1 MLCCFSSQLIEDCCY
16 LLWTGNI
23 FSFLEKLRMYKRH
36 PHGHGGD
43 KEHYKQAG
51 DGEVEG
57 QQLEGRSHQT
67 LPPVT
72 PKWISPYSI
81 LLGTPHFPCTVSL
94 SVEAQVA
101 AGGSEMCSRLFPLH
115 RGLGRL
121 FSWKAQAG
129 RVLQLQQGSS
139 CSAEPASAHAFSHHL
154 TPASQPSGSS
164 FPSSFWWGSPLRDV
178 CVSQGLFLMAQDGAR
193 ARIPRFCCGS
203 DAVASALSS
212 PPELRVKHAG
222 KGPRKGKLGVC

>member
-51 DGEVEG
+51 DGEVQG
-57 QQLEGRSHQT
+57 QHLEGRSHQT
-67 LPPVT
+67 LPPLM
-72 PKWISPYSI
+72 PNGF
-81 LLGTPHFPCTVSL
+81 LLAPFCWEHLTFRAQFPCQWKPKLQLVDQRCAADCSH
-94 SVEAQVA
+94 SVVVL
-101 AGGSEMCSRLFPLH
+101 AGCFP
-115 RGLGRL
+115 GRL
-121 FSWKAQAG
+121 RLGGFS
-129 RVLQLQQGSS
+129 SS
-139 CSAEPASAHAFSHHL
+139 SRDPPAASAHAFSHHL

-193 ARIPRFCCGS
+193 AGIPRFCCGS
-203 DAVASALSS
+203 NAVASALSS
-212 PPELRVKHAG
+212 PPELRAKHAG